1 MVQKIIIAVLTLST
15 GIIIGNYFTG
25 PYTVD
30 AALAQAHEYLYK
42 EVSGNG
48 ALKQTDLTELS
59 GYALQIAKIRLRLLD
74 TEDIEWHKKYDAAM
88 KKTSDFDGGSLELS
102 DLNIRG
108 YELVTARIK
117 ELKEPK

>member
-1 MVQKIIIAVLTLST
+1 
-15 GIIIGNYFTG
+15 
-25 PYTVD
+25 
-30 AALAQAHEYLYK
+30 
-42 EVSGNG
+42 
-48 ALKQTDLTELS
+48 
-59 GYALQIAKIRLRLLD
+59 LD